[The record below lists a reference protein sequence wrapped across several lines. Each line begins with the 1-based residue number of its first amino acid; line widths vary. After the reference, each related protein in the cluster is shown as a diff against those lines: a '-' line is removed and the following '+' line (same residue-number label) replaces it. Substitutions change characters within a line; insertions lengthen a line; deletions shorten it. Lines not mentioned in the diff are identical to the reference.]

1 MEPPVS
7 QAVNSGIE
15 SPNAAETPNLDR
27 AGSGG
32 AVVVHSLQR
41 VCQRVLSIV
50 HKVDDGA
57 SVSSVARWDHDD
69 STLVRVRM
77 STNGVQHRILDSLR
91 TAWPLA
97 RVTLVENVV
106 EGVTEAQVLVP
117 SQHDQLCA
125 ARDMAQSTPLV
136 RLLSTAVNFGF
147 GIVILAVAVTA
158 TAHFTS

>member
-1 MEPPVS
+1 MEPPV
-7 QAVNSGIE
+7 QHAVASGIE
-15 SPNAAETPNLDR
+15 SPNAVDTPNLD
-27 AGSGG
+27 ASGSDG
-32 AVVVHSLQR
+32 AVVRSLQR

-57 SVSSVARWDHDD
+57 CVSSVARWDHDD

-77 STNGVQHRILDSLR
+77 STDGVGYRILDSLR
-91 TAWPLA
+91 AAWPLA

-136 RLLSTAVNFGF
+136 RLLSTAVNVGF

-158 TAHFTS
+158 TARFMS